1 MADAEARRVAAPPRL
16 VAIDLDGTL
25 LHSDGTVST
34 RTRHALAAARD
45 SGITIVFVSARH
57 PGSVAEVAREAGVGG
72 LAICSNGGTVYD
84 LDRKRVVR
92 QRALATEV
100 AAKLVRALRERAPG
114 VRFAVE
120 SGAELSLE
128 PEFAAWDWQPPEG
141 TRIADALELVA
152 DPVTRLIVRHDAYEL
167 DVLAALVREVAGESA
182 SVLRP
187 GEWTV
192 ELSAV
197 GVNKAAAL
205 AELCD
210 ELGVEPGDVMAF
222 GDFLND
228 LPMLAW
234 AGHSVAVANA
244 HPDLIAEADEVTASN
259 DEDGVAIVLER
270 VAAARRYRG

>member
-1 MADAEARRVAAPPRL
+1 VSSASERSRPRSHRSSC
-16 VAIDLDGTL
+16 A
-25 LHSDGTVST
+25 S
-34 RTRHALAAARD
+34 
-45 SGITIVFVSARH
+45 SG
-57 PGSVAEVAREAGVGG
+57 
-72 LAICSNGGTVYD
+72 
-84 LDRKRVVR
+84 KR
-92 QRALATEV
+92 AS
-100 AAKLVRALRERAPG
+100 G

-120 SGAELSLE
+120 SGSELALE
-128 PEFAAWDWQPPEG
+128 PEFNAWDWEPPDG

-152 DPVTRLIVRHDAYEL
+152 DPVTRLIVRHDTFEL
-167 DVLAALVREVAGESA
+167 DVLAALVRELVGESA
-182 SVLRP
+182 SVLVP

-192 ELSAV
+192 ELSAA

-210 ELGVEPGDVMAF
+210 ELGLQSADVIAF

-244 HPDLIAEADEVTASN
+244 HPDVVDEADEVTASN

-270 VAAARRYRG
+270 IAGR

>member
-1 MADAEARRVAAPPRL
+1 MADAEACRVASPPRL
-16 VAIDLDGTL
+16 AAIDLDGTL
-25 LHSDGTVST
+25 LRSDGTVSV
-34 RTRHALAAARD
+34 RTRDALASARAR
-45 SGITIVFVSARH
+45 GLTIVFVSARH
-57 PGSVAEVAREAGVGG
+57 PGSLAEVARDAGVGG

-84 LDRKRVVR
+84 LDRNRVVR
-92 QRALATEV
+92 ERTLASEV
-100 AAKLVRALRERAPG
+100 ATKLVHALRDRAPG

-120 SGAELSLE
+120 SGAELAVE

-152 DPVTRLIVRHDAYEL
+152 GPVTRLIVRHDSYEL
-167 DVLAALVREVAGESA
+167 DVLDALVREVAGESA

-210 ELGVEPGDVMAF
+210 ELGVGPRDVMAF

-234 AGHSVAVANA
+234 AGRSVAVANA
-244 HPDLIAEADEVTASN
+244 HPDVIAEADEVTASN
-259 DEDGVAIVLER
+259 DEDGVAVVLER
-270 VAAARRYRG
+270 L

>member
-1 MADAEARRVAAPPRL
+1 MADAEARGVAAPPRL

-25 LHSDGTVST
+25 LHSDGSVST
-34 RTRHALAAARD
+34 RTRDALASVRARD
-45 SGITIVFVSARH
+45 ITIVFVTARH
-57 PGSVAEVAREAGVGG
+57 PGSTAEVAREAGIGG

-92 QRALATEV
+92 ERTLESEV

-114 VRFAVE
+114 IRFAVE

-128 PEFAAWDWQPPEG
+128 PGFNAWDWEPPPDM
-141 TRIADALELVA
+141 RIADALELVGE
-152 DPVTRLIVRHDAYEL
+152 PVTRLIVRHDTYEL
-167 DVLAALVREVAGESA
+167 EVLDALVREVAGESA

-210 ELGVEPGDVMAF
+210 ELGVEPRDVIAF

-244 HPDLIAEADEVTASN
+244 HPDVIAEADEVTASN
-259 DEDGVAIVLER
+259 DEDGVAVVLER
-270 VAAARRYRG
+270 L

>member
-1 MADAEARRVAAPPRL
+1 MADAEARGIARLPRL
-16 VAIDLDGTL
+16 AAIDLDGTL
-25 LHSDGTVST
+25 LHSDGTVSA
-34 RTRHALAAARD
+34 RTREALAATRAR
-45 SGITIVFVSARH
+45 GITIVFVSARH
-57 PGSVAEVAREAGVGG
+57 PGSLAEVAREAGVGG

-84 LDRKRVVR
+84 LDRGRVVR
-92 QRALATEV
+92 ERTLESEV
-100 AAKLVRALRERAPG
+100 AVRLVRALRERAPG

-120 SGAELSLE
+120 SRADLALE
-128 PEFAAWDWQPPEG
+128 PGFDAWDWEPPEG
-141 TRIADALELVA
+141 MRIADALELVA
-152 DPVTRLIVRHDAYEL
+152 EPVTRLIVRHDTYEL
-167 DVLAALVREVAGESA
+167 EVLAALVQEVAGESA
-182 SVLRP
+182 AVLRP

-210 ELGVEPGDVMAF
+210 ELGVESKDVMGF

-270 VAAARRYRG
+270 L